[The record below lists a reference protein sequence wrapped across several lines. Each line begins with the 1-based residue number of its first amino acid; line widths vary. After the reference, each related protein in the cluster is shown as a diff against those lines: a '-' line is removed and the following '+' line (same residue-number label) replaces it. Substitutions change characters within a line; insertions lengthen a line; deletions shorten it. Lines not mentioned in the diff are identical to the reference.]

1 MKKLESNLLSEMLN
15 PTCKSNEEQDNNDTS
30 GTKGSTKSKSR
41 KTGSSKESN
50 KKRPRSGRQKV
61 SISSCACLHKVTVYV
76 YMVHIYRLYTSYA
89 VSTSSIESS
98 Y

>member
-50 KKRPRSGRQKV
+50 KKRPRSEGEYF
-61 SISSCACLHKVTVYV
+61 ILCMLA
-76 YMVHIYRLYTSYA
+76 
-89 VSTSSIESS
+89 
-98 Y
+98 